1 MNDFIESSSVYIAI
15 TIIFV
20 RILFS
25 KCLFYFTF
33 LTLLTCFWFLSPEP
47 DTSNFSWSFCFFKM
61 KLKAFWELIL
71 KCGEVRILK
80 CLLSSYILT
89 TAGFSKILF
98 PFLQLCTSVLR
109 NYLWSQEYIITLAY
123 CYVLV
128 YISLLGLY
136 TVL

>member
-1 MNDFIESSSVYIAI
+1 MNDFIESSSVYIAV
-15 TIIFV
+15 TIVFV

-33 LTLLTCFWFLSPEP
+33 LTLLICFWFLSPEP
-47 DTSNFSWSFCFFKM
+47 DASNFSWSFFFLNEAESFMGIDIEMWRSKNIKM
-61 KLKAFWELIL
+61 PTLIL
-71 KCGEVRILK
+71 HFDHCRFQQDSL
-80 CLLSSYILT
+80 
-89 TAGFSKILF
+89 

-128 YISLLGLY
+128 YIRLLGLY